1 MFRFKNRKRKAED
14 TEPDTLPDTLPDT
27 DGDSSEY
34 RRGDF
39 IETDEKRV
47 VQLLKEDEQSRTV
60 YDGIEESIHRLKKLT
75 RKIKK
80 KKRVN
85 CAEMEA

>member
-1 MFRFKNRKRKAED
+1 MFRFKKKRKAED
-14 TEPDTLPDTLPDT
+14 TEPDTIPDS

-34 RRGDF
+34 RRGNF
-39 IETDEKRV
+39 LETDEKRV
-47 VQLLKEDEQSRTV
+47 IQLLKQDEQSRTV
-60 YDGIEESIHRLKKLT
+60 YDGIEDSIHRLKNLT

-80 KKRVN
+80 KKRVD